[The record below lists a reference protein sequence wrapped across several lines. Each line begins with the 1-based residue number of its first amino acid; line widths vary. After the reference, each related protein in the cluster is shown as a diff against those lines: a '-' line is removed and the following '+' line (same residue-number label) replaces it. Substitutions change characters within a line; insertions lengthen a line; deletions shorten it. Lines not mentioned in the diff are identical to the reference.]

1 MVMNVKIQSVKFC
14 VIIGIVISF
23 FNYSA
28 QGQINYSL
36 NCSGGFSCNG
46 NNAGTVSV
54 SIMENQRLLSI
65 SSTTNYSFAY
75 APALFGADI
84 YITALSGNLK
94 YVSNPDLGCAAYAPN
109 TFVGQIALIDRG
121 VCSFE
126 SKVLNAQNAGAV
138 GVIIVN
144 NTPGAPSILGGNNT
158 LGVTI
163 PAVMISQSDG
173 LIIKNLLA
181 QPVVVQGA
189 TPQYT
194 YQWSCGATTPQVT
207 GLKEGNYVVTV
218 LANHI
223 DTLTC
228 ATQVLENNSSV
239 SIVTNSSLINCPFE
253 SVELATSVFNNAIS
267 MNGTNQWIN
276 LNSNVTNLNNASFT
290 LEAWIKTTSG
300 SEGII
305 VSNNSNTIWE
315 AGERAFFINDIGQP
329 AFSGF
334 DNGSITSSME
344 VDDGN
349 WHHVAVVWDYTTPPG
364 TGKIYVDGFDRTTSM
379 NYTAS
384 ASANIGTFKVGRPN
398 YLSSEAPSFFDGDID
413 EVRIW
418 NVPRSGFDIRAGM
431 VNTVNANEPGLLSY
445 FKFNETSGSTVLNAS
460 NNLANGSFVNSP
472 QRVEAFNY
480 LWSPTGDTTST
491 VSVNGAG
498 TYSVSVKDYFNCWA
512 VSNPVSINTVHVI
525 PSGAITIC
533 NGDSLK
539 LDAGVKTNP
548 IFGFSE
554 LFDID
559 NWTIIH
565 SANDS
570 GSVNSNNVPSSIS
583 ITSSNTNAVGLPS
596 SYIDFCHAMNG
607 DGALEFN
614 WSYTSVDGPQ
624 QDFPEISIN
633 GTPASLPSF
642 TYGSGG
648 PINQSGSAS
657 IPVLKSQNFC
667 FRMNTINNQGNA
679 ATITISDIRFPDSY
693 ASYLWS
699 TGATSQSIY
708 VKNAGSY
715 SVSVTSSNACT
726 VSSSPV
732 IISINTNPKINWY
745 ADADGDSYGNENID
759 SSYCFQPIGYVSN
772 TLDCND
778 TVNYIHP
785 NNNENCFNSIDDNC
799 NLIIDEGCGMGGF
812 QLRILVEGFY
822 QGDGLM
828 ISTLYNNGLH
838 LNPSASDSV
847 TVELHAAISPYAFV
861 QSYQVVLY
869 ANGLVTLPS
878 YPSNGAYYI
887 VVKSRNG
894 IETWSKIPVLFDGKT
909 VFYDFSN

>member
-1 MVMNVKIQSVKFC
+1 MIGKFQWMKVC
-14 VIIGIVISF
+14 VVCGIIISL

-28 QGQINYSL
+28 QSQINYSL

-46 NNAGTVSV
+46 NSGGAVAIAV
-54 SIMENQRLLSI
+54 MENQHTLSI
-65 SSTTNYSFAY
+65 SSTTNYNFIY
-75 APALFGADI
+75 APAVFGADI

-94 YVSNPDLGCAAYAPN
+94 YVSNPDLGCASYAPS
-109 TFVGQIALIDRG
+109 TFAGKIAVIDRG

-126 SKVLNAQNAGAV
+126 SKVLNAQNAGAS

-144 NTPGAPSILGGNNT
+144 NTPGPPFDLGGNNT

-173 LIIKNLLA
+173 LLIKNLLA
-181 QPVVVQGA
+181 QPVIVHGA

-194 YQWSCGATTPQVT
+194 YQWSCGATTPKVN
-207 GLKEGNYVVTV
+207 GLKAGNYVVTV
-218 LANHI
+218 LANYI

-239 SIVTNSSLINCPFE
+239 NIVTNSSLINCPFE
-253 SVELATSVFNNAIS
+253 SVELSTSVFNNAIS

-276 LNSNVTNLNNASFT
+276 LNANVTNLNDASFT
-290 LEAWIKTTSG
+290 MEAWIKTSSG
-300 SEGII
+300 SESII
-305 VSNNSNTIWE
+305 VSNNSNTTWE
-315 AGERAFFINDIGQP
+315 AGERAFFINDIGLP
-329 AFSGF
+329 TFSGF

-349 WHHVAVVWDYTTPPG
+349 WHHVAVVWDYSTPPG
-364 TGKIYVDGFDRTTSM
+364 IGKIYVDGFDRTVSM

-384 ASANIGTFKVGRPN
+384 ASANMGTFKIGRPN
-398 YLSSEAPSFFDGDID
+398 YSSSEAPGFFDGEID

-418 NVPRSGFDIRAGM
+418 NVSRSGFDIRSGM
-431 VNTVNANEPGLLSY
+431 VSPVNANEPGLLSY
-445 FKFNETSGSTVLNAS
+445 FKFNEMSGSSVLNAS

-472 QRVEAFNY
+472 QRVDAFNY
-480 LWSPTGDTTST
+480 LWTPSGDTSST
-491 VSVNGAG
+491 ITVNAAG
-498 TYSVSVKDYFNCWA
+498 TYSVAVKDYFNCWA
-512 VSNPVSINTVHVI
+512 TSDPVSINSVHVM

-559 NWTIIH
+559 NWSTIH
-565 SANDS
+565 SANDN
-570 GSVNSNNVPSSIS
+570 GSINSNNVPSSIS
-583 ITSSNTNAVGLPS
+583 ITSSNTNAIGSPS
-596 SYIDFCHAMNG
+596 SYIDFCHTMNG
-607 DGALEFN
+607 DGALEFD

-624 QDFPEISIN
+624 TDFPEISIN
-633 GTPASLPSF
+633 GTPSSMPDF

-648 PINQSGSAS
+648 PINQNGIAS
-657 IPVLKSQNFC
+657 LPVLKGQNFC
-667 FRMNTINNQGNA
+667 FRMNTTNNQGNS
-679 ATITISDIRFPDSY
+679 ATLTISDIRFPDSFT
-693 ASYLWS
+693 SYLWS

-715 SVSVTSSNACT
+715 SVSVESSNACI

-732 IISINTNPKINWY
+732 IITVNNSPKINWY

-772 TLDCND
+772 TKDCND
-778 TVNYIHP
+778 TLNYIHP
-785 NNNENCFNSIDDNC
+785 YASENCFNNIDDNC

-812 QLRILVEGFY
+812 QLKLMVEGY
-822 QGDGLM
+822 HQGGGLM
-828 ISTLYNNGLH
+828 VSTLFNNGLH
-838 LNPSASDSV
+838 PNPEASDSII
-847 TVELHAAISPYAFV
+847 VELHDAVSPFALAN
-861 QSYQVVLY
+861 SNQVILY
-869 ANGLVTLPS
+869 RNGLAVIPF
-878 YPSNGAYYI
+878 YPSSGTYFI
-887 VVKSRNG
+887 VLKIRNG
-894 IETWSKIPVLFDGKT
+894 IETWSKNPVLFDGKS

>member
-1 MVMNVKIQSVKFC
+1 MNMNVMLQKIKC
-14 VIIGIVISF
+14 YLIIGMMIIF
-23 FNYSA
+23 FNYST

-46 NNAGTVSV
+46 NSGGAVAV

-65 SSTTNYSFAY
+65 SSTTNYNFIY

-94 YVSNPDLGCAAYAPN
+94 YVSNPDLGCSAYAPS
-109 TFVGQIALIDRG
+109 TFAGKIAVIDRG

-126 SKVLNAQNAGAV
+126 SKVLNAQNAGAL

-144 NTPGAPSILGGNNT
+144 NTPGAAFVLGGNNI

-181 QPVVVQGA
+181 QPVVVHGS

-207 GLKEGNYVVTV
+207 GLKAGNYVVTV
-218 LANHI
+218 LANFI

-228 ATQVLENNSSV
+228 ATQVIESSRSV
-239 SIVTNSSLINCPFE
+239 NIVTNSSLINCPFE
-253 SVELATSVFNNAIS
+253 PVELSTTAFNNAIS

-276 LNSNVTNLNNASFT
+276 LNTNVTNLNNASFT

-305 VSNNSNTIWE
+305 VSNNSNTSWE
-315 AGERAFFINDIGQP
+315 AGERVFFINDIGQP

-334 DNGSITSSME
+334 DNGSISSSVE

-349 WHHVAVVWDYTTPPG
+349 WHHIAVVWDYSIPPG
-364 TGKIYVDGFDRTTSM
+364 IGKIYVDGFDRTVSM

-384 ASANIGTFKVGRPN
+384 ASANIGTFKIGRPN
-398 YLSSEAPSFFDGDID
+398 YSSSEALNFFDGDID
-413 EVRIW
+413 EVRVW
-418 NVPRSGFDIRAGM
+418 NVPRSGFDIRSGM
-431 VNTVNANEPGLLSY
+431 VNTVNTNEAGLLSY
-445 FKFNETSGSTVLNAS
+445 FKFNETNGSTVLNAS
-460 NNLANGSFVNSP
+460 NNLANGSFVNTP
-472 QRVEAFNY
+472 QRVEAFSY
-480 LWSPTGDTTST
+480 LWSPSGNTAST
-491 VSVNGAG
+491 ITVNNAG
-498 TYSVSVKDYFNCWA
+498 TYSVSVEDYLGCWA
-512 VSNPVSINTVHVI
+512 TSPPVSINIVNVI
-525 PSGAITIC
+525 PNGAVTIC

-559 NWTIIH
+559 NWNIIH
-565 SANDS
+565 SANDN

-583 ITSSNTNAVGLPS
+583 ITSSNTNGGGSPS

-624 QDFPEISIN
+624 HDFPEININ
-633 GTPASLPSF
+633 GTSSSLPNF

-648 PINQSGSAS
+648 PITQNGIAS
-657 IPVLKSQNFC
+657 IPVLKGQNFC
-667 FRMNTINNQGNA
+667 FRMNTTNNLGNA
-679 ATITISDIRFPDSY
+679 ATITISDIRFPDAY

-699 TGATSQSIY
+699 TGSTSQSIY

-715 SVSVTSSNACT
+715 SVSIVSSNACT
-726 VSSSPV
+726 VNSAPV
-732 IISINTNPKINWY
+732 VITVNNNPKVNWY
-745 ADADGDSYGNENID
+745 ADADGDGFGND
-759 SSYCFQPIGYVSN
+759 SVDSLYCFQPIGYVSN
-772 TLDCND
+772 AKDCND
-778 TVNYIHP
+778 TLNYVHP
-785 NNNENCFNSIDDNC
+785 NTNENCFNSIDDNC
-799 NLIIDEGCGMGGF
+799 NNIFDEGCGMGGF
-812 QLRILVEGFY
+812 QLKILVEGYY
-822 QGDGLM
+822 QGGGFM
-828 ISTLYNNGLH
+828 TPTLFNNGIH
-838 LNPSASDSV
+838 PDPNSSDSIN
-847 TVELHAAISPYAFV
+847 VELHAGTNPYTLV
-861 QSYQVVLY
+861 QSSQVVLY
-869 ANGLVTLPS
+869 RNGLAIIPF
-878 YPSNGAYYI
+878 YPSSGTYFI

-894 IETWSKIPVLFDGKT
+894 IETWSKNPIVFDGKS